1 MSEAKRFNE
10 GKPSLSYILQFVK
23 PIEALAR
30 IMELGAIK
38 YDDGNW
44 RKGGKPDSEYL
55 NSMMRHLTEWI
66 HGDVYDKD
74 SGCSHLGHAIW
85 NMLALHELNHPD
97 EIMDDELFKER
108 CAYWKAK
115 KEEKAEKTLEVK
127 KTRRTAGARKWLK
140 DSEYR
145 TLSAVGNKGECPTIE
160 KMGEV
165 LKAGFMEGNCDDKV
179 PNMLQS
185 GSVINKDKAGK
196 YMKELVSMND
206 ENPSLSDAD
215 LDAKDKIL
223 VDGLADIV
231 AETTVAPADYFVKDV
246 PHPVFCACDV
256 CMDGPRKMEFKNT
269 WGLPAIEV
277 FNEAGEKRAEEICGI
292 KLADVSEEVKI
303 ENLLKGAPVTV
314 NFVGSGIREKGYSLP
329 GYQTLGVVS
338 SVNTFDTLATLPP
351 MSEDELVDALY
362 TNEDMHSRAK
372 GELAIKKARRKALAE
387 SEAEITF
394 SIRDLQ
400 QCESFLELKRK
411 YILPALHKQAESCTL
426 EWIRAHDSY
435 YQHLMDVDR
444 TETLKEDAA
453 EKETS

>member
-1 MSEAKRFNE
+1 MAELEAAKVSTKDGEERAKDTAE
-10 GKPSLSYILQFVK
+10 EIVQ
-23 PIEALAR
+23 
-30 IMELGAIK
+30 AI
-38 YDDGNW
+38 
-44 RKGGKPDSEYL
+44 RA
-55 NSMMRHLTEWI
+55 
-66 HGDVYDKD
+66 GDI
-74 SGCSHLGHAIW
+74 SGW
-85 NMLALHELNHPD
+85 ETHELNSCEYLKQLHKW
-97 EIMDDELFKER
+97 EE
-108 CAYWKAK
+108 ASKAD
-115 KEEKAEKTLEVK
+115 KAVK
-127 KTRRTAGARKWLK
+127 GHSAGPRKWPYDNEYQTLAAMGCN
-140 DSEYR
+140 SE
-145 TLSAVGNKGECPTIE
+145 SPTIE
-160 KMGEV
+160 KMHKV
-165 LKAGFMEGNCDDKV
+165 LKEGLIEAADPGELSIPAEYCDDS
-179 PNMLQS
+179 PPLQ
-185 GSVINKDKAGK
+185 
-196 YMKELVSMND
+196 
-206 ENPSLSDAD
+206 EN
-215 LDAKDKIL
+215 
-223 VDGLADIV
+223 VVLATI
-231 AETTVAPADYFVKDV
+231 EPADWLKQAIAESIKNA